1 MFPLFLYFSGILR
14 CSRGCFEATVNL
26 YTHIRWTQQNGT
38 QMARVSS
45 CTVQIR
51 ERRKQ
56 YCNKHETG
64 VQHLISQ
71 VALFKADNIA
81 NENVANFKRG
91 CKKLVFQVTLFKISS
106 VTNKN
111 VTIEW
116 LEKTKRHCKDVIHRA
131 DNSTLAIHCNPSLFI
146 IYCTESR
153 ATLSPAW
160 ILVLI
165 HRSHSMIKI
174 FLLSVYLRNLRND
187 LVLCSLYVSFLC
199 CYHLSIL

>member
-1 MFPLFLYFSGILR
+1 M
-14 CSRGCFEATVNL
+14 
-26 YTHIRWTQQNGT
+26 GT
-38 QMARVSS
+38 QTVRVSS

-56 YCNKHETG
+56 YCNKHKTG

-81 NENVANFKRG
+81 NENVAKFKRG
-91 CKKLVFQVTLFKISS
+91 CKKLVFQVTLFKIGS

-131 DNSTLAIHCNPSLFI
+131 DNSRLAIHCNLSLF
-146 IYCTESR
+146 Y
-153 ATLSPAW
+153 
-160 ILVLI
+160 
-165 HRSHSMIKI
+165 H
-174 FLLSVYLRNLRND
+174 LLYWNSRNLITGVD
-187 LVLCSLYVSFLC
+187 FSFDS
-199 CYHLSIL
+199 SITFHD